1 MRRMHLLPRNVR
13 CICLI
18 ALFPYRSRKVCTPK
32 VDEVTQDTSSNILKQ
47 RDLDTYI
54 DLKNALQK
62 RLFDVLLNWDLFA
75 SA

>member
-1 MRRMHLLPRNVR
+1 MH
-13 CICLI
+13 
-18 ALFPYRSRKVCTPK
+18 TPK
-32 VDEVTQDTSSNILKQ
+32 VDEVTQDTSSKILKQ

-54 DLKNALQK
+54 DLKNALQR